1 MGSSFPFS
9 PQSTAQCLVSRMA
22 PTQCPVTWR
31 AGHVARGLEL
41 FLGRGLQDES
51 LKDVTSNLEEE
62 LKEEA
67 LSVFLSSVTEGL
79 SIKDCIANVQDQA
92 LVKVPNKRNKWFIRF
107 VYDNKLQIE
116 IGVNKFKNG
125 NSQFYHSLGLYSPET
140 EAECPL
146 SDRTPCN
153 CEDEHH
159 RAKVIKELLDRGEMA
174 RIQLKKQVSNDRS
187 DPWIS
192 DDSTT
197 LFLPPNPT
205 NLQAQRSIDG
215 WDTHTPTYLPD
226 RRNRRWVGGTSGGA
240 GRKARSRS
248 VDGRQAVK
256 PRGGSHSRASSLERQ
271 GSKERSASVV
281 GDRRP
286 RPLGD
291 LFRYGCKPSQDRLR
305 PTEDVSWVKSKKRG
319 EGGIF
324 ALEKDFEHN
333 ALRCK
338 PIRLGMNENIPVKNN
353 ETNQNKITKI
363 VFNPGKETK
372 TNSSIVTQDKIQES
386 NKHCNDNWITKCLE
400 MENVENSK
408 KDKTEEET
416 NQEDNSNKDKT
427 KDETNNKENS
437 KKDKTQEEMKFANKD
452 IHNIP
457 LDNLPDKSYTIDI
470 NTNAAQN
477 ESNLTNGTQTQTK
490 NDASLILLPG
500 GGFRDPA
507 AACTNIPI
515 NRTEKRSVCIT
526 NGARTETVARDNKES
541 ELTNTNGDAIFVD
554 DEDPFHIDESAMEA
568 EKYIIYRQTSQSVL
582 YNMERDDTLEEQ
594 EVVKEDTVEET
605 TDHGELFTIR
615 EETSYD
621 DLDAVFQKIYERDI
635 YEFNSLDDIKEDK
648 DIEEM
653 KPVFS
658 KPFIPSKPNTPRTP
672 VINKPVINKPVINTP
687 VNKTPVNISTT

>member
-1 MGSSFPFS
+1 MG
-9 PQSTAQCLVSRMA
+9 MA
-22 PTQCPVTWR
+22 
-31 AGHVARGLEL
+31 
-41 FLGRGLQDES
+41 
-51 LKDVTSNLEEE
+51 
-62 LKEEA
+62 
-67 LSVFLSSVTEGL
+67 
-79 SIKDCIANVQDQA
+79 
-92 LVKVPNKRNKWFIRF
+92 
-107 VYDNKLQIE
+107 
-116 IGVNKFKNG
+116 
-125 NSQFYHSLGLYSPET
+125 
-140 EAECPL
+140 
-146 SDRTPCN
+146 
-153 CEDEHH
+153 
-159 RAKVIKELLDRGEMA
+159 
-174 RIQLKKQVSNDRS
+174 
-187 DPWIS
+187 
-192 DDSTT
+192 
-197 LFLPPNPT
+197 
-205 NLQAQRSIDG
+205 
-215 WDTHTPTYLPD
+215 
-226 RRNRRWVGGTSGGA
+226 
-240 GRKARSRS
+240 
-248 VDGRQAVK
+248 
-256 PRGGSHSRASSLERQ
+256 
-271 GSKERSASVV
+271 
-281 GDRRP
+281 
-286 RPLGD
+286 
-291 LFRYGCKPSQDRLR
+291 
-305 PTEDVSWVKSKKRG
+305 

-427 KDETNNKENS
+427 KDETNNQENS

-457 LDNLPDKSYTIDI
+457 LDTLADKSYTIDI

-515 NRTEKRSVCIT
+515 NRTEKRSICIT
-526 NGARTETVARDNKES
+526 NGARTETDARDNKES
-541 ELTNTNGDAIFVD
+541 ELTNTNGDAIFVS

-582 YNMERDDTLEEQ
+582 YNMERDDTVEEQ
-594 EVVKEDTVEET
+594 EVIQEEKVEE
-605 TDHGELFTIR
+605 DKDRGELFTIR

-621 DLDAVFQKIYERDI
+621 DLDTIFQKIYERDI
-635 YEFNSLDDIKEDK
+635 DEFNSLDDIKEVK

-658 KPFIPSKPNTPRTP
+658 KPFIPSRPNTPRTP
-672 VINKPVINKPVINTP
+672 LININKPVINTP
-687 VNKTPVNISTT
+687 VINTPISSRTPVNIPITVENTQNILKTESEVEEVEDIIPFFSKPFSPDAVKKWNVMISKKQSIPVEFVQEFHKSRHL

>member
-1 MGSSFPFS
+1 MG
-9 PQSTAQCLVSRMA
+9 MA
-22 PTQCPVTWR
+22 
-31 AGHVARGLEL
+31 
-41 FLGRGLQDES
+41 
-51 LKDVTSNLEEE
+51 
-62 LKEEA
+62 
-67 LSVFLSSVTEGL
+67 
-79 SIKDCIANVQDQA
+79 
-92 LVKVPNKRNKWFIRF
+92 
-107 VYDNKLQIE
+107 
-116 IGVNKFKNG
+116 
-125 NSQFYHSLGLYSPET
+125 
-140 EAECPL
+140 
-146 SDRTPCN
+146 
-153 CEDEHH
+153 
-159 RAKVIKELLDRGEMA
+159 
-174 RIQLKKQVSNDRS
+174 
-187 DPWIS
+187 
-192 DDSTT
+192 
-197 LFLPPNPT
+197 
-205 NLQAQRSIDG
+205 
-215 WDTHTPTYLPD
+215 
-226 RRNRRWVGGTSGGA
+226 
-240 GRKARSRS
+240 
-248 VDGRQAVK
+248 
-256 PRGGSHSRASSLERQ
+256 
-271 GSKERSASVV
+271 
-281 GDRRP
+281 
-286 RPLGD
+286 
-291 LFRYGCKPSQDRLR
+291 
-305 PTEDVSWVKSKKRG
+305 

-427 KDETNNKENS
+427 KDETNNQENS

-457 LDNLPDKSYTIDI
+457 LDTLTDKSYTIDI

-477 ESNLTNGTQTQTK
+477 ESSLTNGTQTQTK

-582 YNMERDDTLEEQ
+582 HNMERDDTLEEQ

-605 TDHGELFTIR
+605 TDHGEPFTIR

-621 DLDAVFQKIYERDI
+621 DLDAVFQKIYERGID
-635 YEFNSLDDIKEDK
+635 EFNILDDIKEEN

-658 KPFIPSKPNTPRTP
+658 KPFIPSRPITPKT
-672 VINKPVINKPVINTP
+672 PVINTP
-687 VNKTPVNISTT
+687 ISPRTPVNIPITVENTQNILKSKSEVEEVEDIIPFFSKPFSPDAVKKWNVMISKKQSIPVEFDQEFHKSRHL